1 MLNMALIKV
10 DFFSQSLMRTV
21 TINALIPVDK
31 VIEEEQEFKRKQY
44 KTLTSSNLQNKGC
57 IYGFILK

>member
-1 MLNMALIKV
+1 MALIKV

-44 KTLTSSNLQNKGC
+44 KTSGDCSVPTKLESERTE
-57 IYGFILK
+57 